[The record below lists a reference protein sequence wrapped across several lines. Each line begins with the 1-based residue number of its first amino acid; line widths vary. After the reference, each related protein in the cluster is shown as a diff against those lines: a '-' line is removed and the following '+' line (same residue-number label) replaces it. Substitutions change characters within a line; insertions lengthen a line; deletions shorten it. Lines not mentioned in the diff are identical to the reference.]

1 MSEYETASPALQELS
16 IRAVIG
22 AGLLHAVPIGC
33 GLWMMRR
40 ASSDRNRAM
49 GENRRVAD
57 RRHDEARQRHEEA
70 MTALRA
76 AYREDRAAACRRT
89 AGHWLRGSRQCICEL
104 KEWPR
109 NERI

>member
-70 MTALRA
+70 MTAPRA
-76 AYREDRAAACRRT
+76 LIERT
-89 AGHWLRGSRQCICEL
+89 APPLVGARRGIGFGEAADIYAC
-104 KEWPR
+104 
-109 NERI
+109 